1 MSSTIATTMRRVRSR
16 RSRFSRW
23 LAMRRIRQL
32 RPIVI
37 GGCARSGTTLLLSL
51 LSSHR
56 QIAAIPYETQLLCPG
71 AYWPPEGGISKHDT
85 EKLYREV
92 SEIRDC
98 GTCLAWCEKTPRN
111 VSTFEAILATLG
123 SRARLIH
130 IVRDGRDVVLSRH
143 PKTPAEYWVSPERW
157 LSDVRAGL
165 AFRDHP
171 QVVTI
176 QYEDLVSNLPLWS
189 RRLCE
194 FLSLEFDDRLE
205 QYPRFASVVS
215 SDAWFQKAHAVSSE
229 SIGQWKQPANTV
241 RVQELLET
249 PGATT
254 LLKDLGY
261 ES

>member
-1 MSSTIATTMRRVRSR
+1 MIATMATTMRRVRDS
-16 RSRFSRW
+16 RSRISRW
-23 LAMRRIRQL
+23 FAMRKTRQL

-56 QIAAIPYETQLLCPG
+56 QIAAVPYESQLLCPG
-71 AYWPPEGGISKHDT
+71 AYWPPDGGISKPDI
-85 EKLYREV
+85 EKLYREL
-92 SEIRDC
+92 SEFRSYR
-98 GTCLAWCEKTPRN
+98 TCQAWCEKSPRN
-111 VSTFEAILATLG
+111 VSNFEAILASLG

-143 PKTPAEYWVSPERW
+143 PKNPAEYWVSPQRW

-171 QVVTI
+171 QVLTI
-176 QYEDLVSNLPLWS
+176 RYEDLVSDLPRWS
-189 RRLCE
+189 RCLCE
-194 FLSLEFDDRLE
+194 FLSLGFDDRIE

-215 SDAWFQKAHAVSSE
+215 SDAWFRKAHAVSAA
-229 SIGQWKQPANTV
+229 SIGQWNLPANAARV
-241 RVQELLET
+241 REFLDT

-254 LLKDLGY
+254 LLKELDY